1 MGDLTSAGRL
11 RVVVVG
17 AGFGG
22 LEAVRALAR
31 ANADVTLIDRNNH
44 HVFQPLLYQV
54 ATAALSPGDIA
65 WPVRSIFRRQ
75 ANVTVVMADVDGVDA
90 ERRVV
95 HADGGPAFPYD
106 ILVLATGATHSYFG
120 HEEWATAA
128 PGLKTIDDATDIRR
142 RLLLAFERAEIATDE
157 MERRRLLTFIVVGG
171 GPTGV
176 ELAGAMVELARHSLA
191 RDFRRI
197 DPAAARVVLIEAGPR
212 LLPTLPEQLS
222 VVARRALERMGVQVL
237 AGTRVTGCEA
247 GVVHCGEDRI
257 AASTIVWAAGVVASP
272 AGAWDRHRAR
282 PGWPTA
288 GRAGSHRP
296 RTSRDLCRRRF
307 GGRSQRRRAAGPGR
321 GAGSQADGAL
331 RRAGDCRTCR
341 PAQGTCAV
349 PISPPRR
356 PGHDRASVSRGRNG
370 RRAVDGVARLDLLE
384 CGPRLV
390 SDRLPK
396 PGGGHVRMG
405 LELCHGP
412 ARGSAHHPGT
422 TTPRAGGTTAARAA
436 PANNGQGA
444 HRPRAEGISSSNL
457 GRHCSPMS
465 ASAAMQTLTRLTQ
478 ALVQAKSPH
487 VRRL

>member
-95 HADGGPAFPYD
+95 HADGGLAFPYD

-157 MERRRLLTFIVVGG
+157 MERRRLLTFVVVGG

-272 AGAWDRHRAR
+272 AGAWIGTERDR
-282 PGWPTA
+282 A
-288 GRAGSHRP
+288 GRLRVEPDLTVPGHPEIFAVGDLAG
-296 RTSRDLCRRRF
+296 
-307 GGRSQRRRAAGPGR
+307 AVN
-321 GAGSQADGAL
+321 ADG
-331 RRAGDCRTCR
+331 R
-341 PAQGTCAV
+341 PV
-349 PISPPRR
+349 P
-356 PGHDRASVSRGRNG
+356 
-370 RRAVDGVARLDLLE
+370 GVA
-384 CGPRLV
+384 PAA
-390 SDRLPK
+390 K
-396 PGGGHVRMG
+396 QMG
-405 LELCHGP
+405 RYVG
-412 ARGSAHHPGT
+412 RVI
-422 TTPRAGGTTAARAA
+422 AARAGRRKA
-436 PANNGQGA
+436 PAPFRYRHHDDLATIGRRSAVVAMDGLGCSA
-444 HRPRAEGISSSNL
+444 GSSGVPPTSGI
-457 GRHCSPMS
+457 
-465 ASAAMQTLTRLTQ
+465 
-478 ALVQAKSPH
+478 
-487 VRRL
+487 